1 MRDRYIVRQP
11 IKNGKNQVVG
21 YEILYY
27 GENQAYGN
35 SDEGEQ
41 NEFAVAD
48 TVYNF
53 LMQNVDKSLKDS
65 VHFMTFTTTLLMKKT
80 PRLFQREKLVIQI
93 DDSVVIHPLAL
104 HFVQQYAREGYKIA
118 VNDFQFAPR
127 YLSLIDYI
135 DYIKL
140 NFKTTTDSTLRNI
153 TELAKSMNKKC
164 IAVEIDSQELHEKAL
179 ELGVDVMEG
188 PYVAKQMATKAHSS
202 GYLQSNFFRLM
213 VAVVQ
218 EEPDMEEIEQI
229 ISMDATLSYGV
240 LRVANSAYFTSK
252 HKVNTIRQAIVTLG
266 IAQLKQWIYLLSTT
280 NTENEIDSAAEEFL
294 KTSFLRASFCSE
306 LIGYA
311 KGMPIS
317 RSEAYLM
324 GMFST
329 LNYLIDAPL
338 EDILSTVPVADEIK
352 DALLKHEGR
361 CGQLYDLVLSYE
373 QADWNRLSALAQELG
388 IPTNA
393 LTNVYFNCTESVNA
407 TWEQITAPHGGVE
420 DLAQAGN

>member
-1 MRDRYIVRQP
+1 MKERYIVRQP
-11 IKNGKNQVVG
+11 IKNNKNQMVG

-35 SDEGEQ
+35 SDEGEH

-80 PRLFQREKLVIQI
+80 PRLFQQEKLVIQI

-140 NFKTTTDSTLRNI
+140 NIKSASDSTLKHI
-153 TELAKSMNKKC
+153 VELAKSMNKKC
-164 IAVEIDSQELHEKAL
+164 IAVGIDSEELHNKAL
-179 ELGVDVMEG
+179 SLDVDAMEG
-188 PYVAKQMATKAHSS
+188 PYVAKQLETKAHSS

-240 LRVANSAYFTSK
+240 LRVANSAYFSSK
-252 HKVNTIRQAIVTLG
+252 RKVNTIRQAIVTLG

-280 NTENEIDSAAEEFL
+280 NSENEIDSAAEDFL
-294 KTSFLRASFCSE
+294 KLSFLRASFCSE
-306 LIGYA
+306 LMPYL
-311 KGMPIS
+311 KGMPIT

-329 LNYLIDAPL
+329 LDYLIDAPL
-338 EDILSTVPVADEIK
+338 EEILSSIPMAEEIK
-352 DALLKHEGR
+352 EALLHHEGR

-373 QADWNRLSALAQELG
+373 QADWHKLTALAKELG
-388 IPTNA
+388 LPNNV

-407 TWEQITAPHGGVE
+407 TWEQITSTPHAENDSE
-420 DLAQAGN
+420 D